1 LGKDI
6 KIFSLNLKNFAF
18 FKNQKISFNS
28 KYTEI
33 YGKNDTGKTVI
44 ADAIAY
50 LLVGSNLWGN
60 NFNPISDTNMAMVSG
75 HVKIDNEVFKSF
87 SKILQSEN
95 GKTRTISALKDK
107 LSWVDKHTLLSIL
120 NPRYFCSLES
130 SNIKQLI
137 TKFNLGDFEL
147 FDDYIEEEFDAEAK
161 AIFEDGKSLIPV
173 KGKDVIDIYNLCNVY
188 VTENKVAINEN
199 ESEMKISEGKIQAA
213 KTFLNDKHFSPE
225 QEKLFSDMIDENSQK
240 IEELEIK
247 ISDLKNV
254 SVRIKKFQLLM
265 LSEII
270 KDFNKLLK
278 FSELVLGKTN
288 SNGEAVITMKFNGK
302 EKEKLS
308 NSEMLKMGLDF
319 ADAIAGIT
327 NYQVPTVIDNGEAID
342 TFAYKDIEWLDMYD
356 NLNQVIILSTGKC
369 DLSYYNAEENLLE
382 SIIDGSVMPRE
393 RETLPVTRIDCDI
406 W

>member
-1 LGKDI
+1 
-6 KIFSLNLKNFAF
+6 
-18 FKNQKISFNS
+18 
-28 KYTEI
+28 
-33 YGKNDTGKTVI
+33 
-44 ADAIAY
+44 
-50 LLVGSNLWGN
+50 
-60 NFNPISDTNMAMVSG
+60 
-75 HVKIDNEVFKSF
+75 
-87 SKILQSEN
+87 
-95 GKTRTISALKDK
+95 
-107 LSWVDKHTLLSIL
+107 L

-382 SIIDGSVMPRE
+382 SIINGSVMPRE